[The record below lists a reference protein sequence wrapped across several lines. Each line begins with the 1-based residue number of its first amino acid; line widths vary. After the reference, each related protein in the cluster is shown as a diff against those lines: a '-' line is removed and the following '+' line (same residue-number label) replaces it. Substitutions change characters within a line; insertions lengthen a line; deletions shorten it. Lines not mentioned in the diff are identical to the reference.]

1 MFSYYRIKS
10 QNKSMKNN
18 RQLCMPYNINVT
30 SAVYFVTHRKMMLHE
45 YVTPETFQTDVSW
58 ITL

>member
-1 MFSYYRIKS
+1 
-10 QNKSMKNN
+10 
-18 RQLCMPYNINVT
+18 MPYSINVT
-30 SAVYFVTHRKMMLHE
+30 SEVYFVTHRKMMLHE

>member
-1 MFSYYRIKS
+1 
-10 QNKSMKNN
+10 
-18 RQLCMPYNINVT
+18 MPYNINVT
-30 SAVYFVTHRKMMLHE
+30 SEVYFAILKMILHE